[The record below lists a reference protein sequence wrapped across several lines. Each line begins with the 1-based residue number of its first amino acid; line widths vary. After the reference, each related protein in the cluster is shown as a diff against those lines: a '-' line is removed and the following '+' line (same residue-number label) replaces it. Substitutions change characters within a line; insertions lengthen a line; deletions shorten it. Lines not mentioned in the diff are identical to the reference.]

1 METDISQW
9 AVGLLRCW
17 ARLLLTSVI
26 FSVLYWLKKTR
37 DSVRR
42 RPPVSCQPPKIFTDQ
57 YWPVK
62 NAIME
67 HLELEDLLNL
77 KIAYPSLQLQ
87 LWEEKQKEKRRNK
100 FLHEVTEFDSTI
112 QFHSCAVG
120 HGCSHTAHPIFNLIG
135 PPWDQIKMEEL
146 KEMISKFGP
155 DINKIPRVKPKIDG
169 SLAQVGRCGWGCC
182 TLQNTKFC
190 RLEGITPLMYCA
202 LLDDDD
208 SARLLVENGS
218 DIYQTGGPFQENCLH
233 TAARLNSLYVTQ
245 YLIEELKMDKTR
257 LDGSGRTALDV
268 ADENNDRM
276 EDPDSI
282 LAQNAHEVLQLLTD

>member
-62 NAIME
+62 NAILE

-77 KIAYPSLQLQ
+77 KNAYPSLQLQ
-87 LWEEKQKEKRRNK
+87 LWEEKQRKK
-100 FLHEVTEFDSTI
+100 FLHEVQEFREDSFI
-112 QFHSCAVG
+112 PCHLG
-120 HGCSHTAHPIFNLIG
+120 HGLSHSGHPIFNAIC
-135 PPWDQIKMEEL
+135 QKKMEEI

-155 DINKIPRVKPKIDG
+155 DINKIPRVKPNFDG
-169 SLAQVGRCGWGCC
+169 
-182 TLQNTKFC
+182 TLETQNIESTCALGGF
-190 RLEGITPLMYCA
+190 TPLMYCG
-202 LLDDDD
+202 LLNDLDV
-208 SARLLVENGS
+208 ARLLVESGS

-233 TAARLNSLYVTQ
+233 VAARSLSVEVAKF
-245 YLIEELKMDKTR
+245 LIEELQMDKER
-257 LDGSGRTALDV
+257 LDKEGRTALDV
-268 ADENNDRM
+268 ADEDNM
-276 EDPDSI
+276 MTHIVPG
-282 LAQNAHEVLQLLTD
+282 LAQDAHEIVRLLTD

>member
-100 FLHEVTEFDSTI
+100 FLHEVTEFDSI
-112 QFHSCAVG
+112 IEFYCCFVA
-120 HGCSHTAHPIFNLIG
+120 HGCSSSHSAHPIFNAIG
-135 PPWDQIKMEEL
+135 WGGTQWEQKKMEEL

-169 SLAQVGRCGWGCC
+169 SMAQVGRCGCGWCS
-182 TLQNTKFC
+182 TLQNTKVC

-202 LLDDDD
+202 LLDDAD
-208 SARLLVENGS
+208 SAR
-218 DIYQTGGPFQENCLH
+218 
-233 TAARLNSLYVTQ
+233 
-245 YLIEELKMDKTR
+245 
-257 LDGSGRTALDV
+257 
-268 ADENNDRM
+268 
-276 EDPDSI
+276 
-282 LAQNAHEVLQLLTD
+282 

>member
-37 DSVRR
+37 DSVR
-42 RPPVSCQPPKIFTDQ
+42 PPKIFTDQ

-112 QFHSCAVG
+112 EFYCCFLA
-120 HGCSHTAHPIFNLIG
+120 HGCSSSFCPPFHHAHHSAHPIFNAIG
-135 PPWDQIKMEEL
+135 WAGTQWEQKKMEEL

-169 SLAQVGRCGWGCC
+169 SMAQVGRCGWGCC
-182 TLQNTKFC
+182 TVQKGSNLIISRCRHLQVETIRFT
-190 RLEGITPLMYCA
+190 RWRQMDMLEDFIK
-202 LLDDDD
+202 
-208 SARLLVENGS
+208 SQNGS
-218 DIYQTGGPFQENCLH
+218 FE
-233 TAARLNSLYVTQ
+233 A
-245 YLIEELKMDKTR
+245 K
-257 LDGSGRTALDV
+257 
-268 ADENNDRM
+268 
-276 EDPDSI
+276 
-282 LAQNAHEVLQLLTD
+282 